1 MARTIEGIVDSHR
14 RASELRAA
22 GKPIWTYTVDV
33 KTIIAESDDTGI
45 ERISDAA
52 IRIAAALRAKL
63 PTAFFDITS
72 DEYEMILD
80 EAVEDMESYDV
91 EGLRNLSAEGID
103 LLEMFNGRMEE
114 IYDWADRARVWLG

>member
-1 MARTIEGIVDSHR
+1 MARTIDGIVDSHL
-14 RASELRAA
+14 RARELRAA

-33 KTIIAESDDTGI
+33 KTILAESDDTGI

-91 EGLRNLSAEGID
+91 EGLRNLFAEGID
-103 LLEMFNGRMEE
+103 PLEMFNGRMEE

>member
-63 PTAFFDITS
+63 PAAFFDITS

-103 LLEMFNGRMEE
+103 PLEMFNGRMEE

>member
-1 MARTIEGIVDSHR
+1 MARTIDGIVDSHL
-14 RASELRAA
+14 RARELRAA

-33 KTIIAESDDTGI
+33 KTILAESDDTGI

-63 PTAFFDITS
+63 PAAFFNITS

-91 EGLRNLSAEGID
+91 EGLRNLFAEGID
-103 LLEMFNGRMEE
+103 PLEMFNGRMEE